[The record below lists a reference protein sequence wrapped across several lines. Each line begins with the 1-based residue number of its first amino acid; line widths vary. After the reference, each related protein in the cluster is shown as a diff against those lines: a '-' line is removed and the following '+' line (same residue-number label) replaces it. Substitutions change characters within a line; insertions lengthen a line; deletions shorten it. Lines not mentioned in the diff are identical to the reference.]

1 MELLDLERRY
11 CKILRRQYT
20 QLKRLFTKLE
30 SDYTFDLRKRDISKT
45 ILLRMMAY
53 SQTHY
58 KIKGLL
64 DKRLVPAASDFFVET
79 VTFYLKLF
87 LKSRSRAVEV
97 HSERKIQ
104 RTRGAIKP
112 DISVWQGDE
121 VIAII
126 ECKTQLGWNRNDWQ
140 RDFNKREKK
149 LKRLF
154 PNAKAFLVVMCSEN
168 WAGFDAE
175 IKGVGQ
181 RFFCLSSEWPR
192 HITDETLDKV
202 IENPIEGL
210 LRELLAFCK

>member
-1 MELLDLERRY
+1 MELLDLERKY
-11 CKILRRQYT
+11 CKSLRKQYT
-20 QLKRLFTKLE
+20 ELRKLFTKLE
-30 SDYTFDLRKRDISKT
+30 SDCKFNLRKRDISKA

-53 SQTHY
+53 SQARHE
-58 KIKGLL
+58 IKKLL
-64 DKRLVPAASDFFVET
+64 DKRVVTAASDFFVET

-87 LKSRSRAVEV
+87 LNSRSGLVEV
-97 HSERKIQ
+97 HSERQIQ

-112 DISVWQGDE
+112 DISVWRGDE

-126 ECKTQLGWNRNDWQ
+126 ECKTQLGWNRKNWQ
-140 RDFNKREKK
+140 QDFNKREKK

-168 WAGFDAE
+168 WAGFDSE
-175 IKGVGQ
+175 TKGVGL
-181 RFFCLSSEWPR
+181 RFFCLSSKWPR

-210 LRELLAFCK
+210 LRELLALCK